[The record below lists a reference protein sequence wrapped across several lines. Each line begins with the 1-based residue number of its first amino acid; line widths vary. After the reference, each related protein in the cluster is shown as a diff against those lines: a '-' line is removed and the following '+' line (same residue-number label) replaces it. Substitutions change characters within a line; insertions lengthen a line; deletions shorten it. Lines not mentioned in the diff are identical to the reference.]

1 MVKPFPAD
9 DPVMIS
15 LKLRLVTTRDYIAR
29 WKLALL
35 YAFPIANSL
44 WLGLLRGPQ
53 KKSQDQKPDH
63 HGTISGRK
71 AKNNPTNPLTI
82 GIEGP
87 QRAKK
92 QSASAEAMG
101 KIVLGAIFRFFLAYL
116 KKKQYLCS
124 RKGFLKM
131 KLKEIKQ
138 AIGSLAEVSGD
149 DELDICHL
157 LTDSRQLGAEPG
169 HTLFFAIR
177 TAQNDGAKYIPE
189 LREKGV
195 QAFVTGDSIAAL
207 QALAAHVREQFHG
220 TVIGITGSN
229 GKTVVKEWLYQLLK
243 DDYTVIR
250 SPKSYNSQ
258 IGVPLS
264 VWGLEPHLT
273 SPQGEEHPLLRRGT
287 GRGLLAIF
295 EAGISQP
302 GEMERLEP
310 MIRPT
315 IGVITYIG
323 HEHDE
328 NFSSLEQKREEKM
341 KLFVHSEQIIE
352 DPTHQNVRTCAA
364 VMRAL
369 GYDEEVIAERILHQ
383 THETVL
389 KVNLSA
395 LVDNVRYFRSLLKP
409 ETKLTCMVKAFAYG
423 AGSVEVSRAL
433 QKANDSFV
441 HRTSSNGTLVD
452 YLAVA
457 VADEGVE
464 LRKAGITLPII
475 IMDPEV
481 AAMDLILENN
491 LEPNVYSHQS
501 LKTVI
506 AAAEAKGLE
515 NVPIHIKIDSGM
527 HRLGFYKEDI
537 PWLIGKLQ
545 QTKAVRVASVFSH
558 LAGSDE
564 AQFDD
569 FTLQQIRYFDDCAEE
584 LKNGLSD
591 VAGLSAERSIL
602 KHILNSAGI
611 ERFTDYQF
619 DMCRLGIGLYGFSF
633 AGARL
638 RNVCSL
644 ETTIL
649 SVKTVQAGETIGY
662 GRHTKLDEDR
672 VIAVIP
678 IGYADGFDRR
688 FSNYGGEVYIR
699 GKRCPVVGNVCMDQA
714 MIDVTGTDARPG
726 DPVEIFGE
734 HVTLQELADKL
745 GTITYEILTSV
756 SRRVQRLYFYE

>member
-1 MVKPFPAD
+1 
-9 DPVMIS
+9 
-15 LKLRLVTTRDYIAR
+15 
-29 WKLALL
+29 
-35 YAFPIANSL
+35 
-44 WLGLLRGPQ
+44 
-53 KKSQDQKPDH
+53 
-63 HGTISGRK
+63 
-71 AKNNPTNPLTI
+71 
-82 GIEGP
+82 
-87 QRAKK
+87 
-92 QSASAEAMG
+92 
-101 KIVLGAIFRFFLAYL
+101 
-116 KKKQYLCS
+116 
-124 RKGFLKM
+124 M
-131 KLKEIKQ
+131 KLSLIKQ
-138 AIGSLAEVSGD
+138 VIGSIATVEGD
-149 DELDICHL
+149 DAIEIRHL
-157 LTDSRQLGAEPG
+157 LTDSRQLTVTGDGLPVMGETA
-169 HTLFFAIR
+169 HTLFFAIK
-177 TAQNDGAKYIPE
+177 TDKNDGARYIPE
-189 LREKGV
+189 LKAKGV
-195 QAFVTGDSIAAL
+195 QAFVTGDALAAL
-207 QALAAHVREQFHG
+207 QALAAYVRSQFSG
-220 TVIGITGSN
+220 IVIGITGSN

-243 DDYTVIR
+243 EDYEIVR

-264 VWGLEPHLT
+264 VWQLTGYGL
-273 SPQGEEHPLLRRGT
+273 QVT
-287 GRGLLAIF
+287 GNGKPALAIF

-302 GEMERLEP
+302 GEMERLERI
-310 MIRPT
+310 IRPT

-328 NFSSLEQKREEKM
+328 NFESLEQKRAEKM
-341 KLFVHSEQIIE
+341 KLFVHSQTVIE

-369 GYDEEVIAERILHQ
+369 GYDEETISSRILHQ

-395 LVDNVRYFRSLLKP
+395 LVENVRYFRSLLKP
-409 ETKLTCMVKAFAYG
+409 TTKLTCMVKAFAYG
-423 AGSVEVSRAL
+423 AGSVEVSKAL
-433 QKANDSFV
+433 QASE
-441 HRTSSNGTLVD
+441 LVD

-464 LRKAGITLPII
+464 LRRAGITLPII

-506 AAAEAKGLE
+506 AAVESKGLE
-515 NVPIHIKIDSGM
+515 HYPIHIKIDSGM

-537 PWLIGKLQ
+537 PWLIDRLTHQ
-545 QTKAVRVASVFSH
+545 KAVSVRSVFSH

-569 FTLQQIRYFDDCAEE
+569 FTLSQIKYFDSCAEE
-584 LKNGLSD
+584 LKKGLKD
-591 VAGLSAERSIL
+591 EGII
-602 KHILNSAGI
+602 KHICNSAGI
-611 ERFTDYQF
+611 ERFTQFQF

-633 AGARL
+633 NGAQL

-649 SVKTVQAGETIGY
+649 SVKTVKAGETIGY
-662 GRHTKLDEDR
+662 GRHTRLTEDR

-688 FSNYGGEVYIR
+688 FSNYGGEVYVR

-714 MIDVTGTDARPG
+714 MVDVTGTDARPG
-726 DPVEIFGE
+726 DVAEVFGE
-734 HVTLQELADKL
+734 HMPLQELADKL

-756 SRRVQRLYFYE
+756 SRRVQRIYFYE

>member
-1 MVKPFPAD
+1 
-9 DPVMIS
+9 
-15 LKLRLVTTRDYIAR
+15 
-29 WKLALL
+29 
-35 YAFPIANSL
+35 
-44 WLGLLRGPQ
+44 
-53 KKSQDQKPDH
+53 
-63 HGTISGRK
+63 
-71 AKNNPTNPLTI
+71 
-82 GIEGP
+82 
-87 QRAKK
+87 
-92 QSASAEAMG
+92 
-101 KIVLGAIFRFFLAYL
+101 
-116 KKKQYLCS
+116 
-124 RKGFLKM
+124 M
-131 KLKEIKQ
+131 KLSEIRQ
-138 AIGSLAEVSGD
+138 AIGTLATVEGE
-149 DELDICHL
+149 DELEIRHL
-157 LTDSRQLGAEPG
+157 LTDSRELQVQKDDVRCTKAAE
-169 HTLFFAIR
+169 TLFFAIR
-177 TAQNDGAKYIPE
+177 TEKNDGAKYIPE

-195 QAFVTGDSIAAL
+195 RAFVTGDAVAAL
-207 QALAAHVREQFHG
+207 QALAAYVRSQFHG

-243 DDYTVIR
+243 DDYTVVR

-264 VWGLEPHLT
+264 VWGLEPYLT
-273 SPQGEEHPLLRRGT
+273 PTLSQGEGASPLGGD
-287 GRGLLAIF
+287 GREVVIAIF

-302 GEMERLEP
+302 GEMEKLERI
-310 MIRPT
+310 IRPT

-328 NFSSLEQKREEKM
+328 NFASLEQKREEKM
-341 KLFVHSEQIIE
+341 KLFVHSEQVIE

-369 GYDEEVIAERILHQ
+369 GYDEETITERILHQ

-395 LVDNVRYFRSLLKP
+395 LTENVRYFRSLLKP
-409 ETKLTCMVKAFAYG
+409 TTKLTCMVKAFAYG
-423 AGSVEVSRAL
+423 AGSVEVSKAL
-433 QKANDSFV
+433 QAA
-441 HRTSSNGTLVD
+441 NGTSPQPSPKERGLLPLGETGERSLVD

-491 LEPNVYSHQS
+491 LEPNVYSRQS

-506 AAAEAKGLE
+506 AAAESKGLE
-515 NVPIHIKIDSGM
+515 YYPIHIKIDSGM
-527 HRLGFYKEDI
+527 HRLGFYEEDL
-537 PWLIGKLQ
+537 PWLIDRLNHQ
-545 QTKAVRVASVFSH
+545 KAVSVRSVFSH

-564 AQFDD
+564 PQFDD
-569 FTLQQIRYFDDCAEE
+569 FTLQQIRYFDRCAEK
-584 LKNGLSD
+584 LKASLSLGEGRGE
-591 VAGLSAERSIL
+591 VL

-633 AGARL
+633 AGAKL
-638 RNVCSL
+638 RNVCTL

-649 SVKTVQAGETIGY
+649 SVKTVKAGETIGY

-714 MIDVTGTDARPG
+714 MVDVTGTDARPG
-726 DPVEIFGE
+726 DPVEVFGE
-734 HVTLQELADKL
+734 HMPLEELADKL

>member
-1 MVKPFPAD
+1 MCKICSTFA
-9 DPVMIS
+9 
-15 LKLRLVTTRDYIAR
+15 A
-29 WKLALL
+29 
-35 YAFPIANSL
+35 
-44 WLGLLRGPQ
+44 
-53 KKSQDQKPDH
+53 
-63 HGTISGRK
+63 
-71 AKNNPTNPLTI
+71 AK
-82 GIEGP
+82 
-87 QRAKK
+87 
-92 QSASAEAMG
+92 
-101 KIVLGAIFRFFLAYL
+101 VLED
-116 KKKQYLCS
+116 
-124 RKGFLKM
+124 M
-131 KLKEIKQ
+131 KLSLIKQ
-138 AIGSLAEVSGD
+138 VIGSIATVEGD
-149 DELDICHL
+149 DAIEIRHL
-157 LTDSRQLGAEPG
+157 LTDSRQLTVTGDGLPVMGETA
-169 HTLFFAIR
+169 HTLFFAIK
-177 TAQNDGAKYIPE
+177 TDKNDGARYIPE
-189 LREKGV
+189 LKAKGV
-195 QAFVTGDSIAAL
+195 QAFVTGDALAAL
-207 QALAAHVREQFHG
+207 QALAAYVRSQFSG
-220 TVIGITGSN
+220 IVIGITGSN

-243 DDYTVIR
+243 EDYEIVR

-264 VWGLEPHLT
+264 VWQLTGYGL
-273 SPQGEEHPLLRRGT
+273 QVT
-287 GRGLLAIF
+287 GNGKPVLAIF

-302 GEMERLEP
+302 GEMERLERI
-310 MIRPT
+310 IRPT

-328 NFSSLEQKREEKM
+328 NFESLVQKRAEKM
-341 KLFVHSEQIIE
+341 KLFVHSQTVIE

-369 GYDEEVIAERILHQ
+369 GYDEETISSRILHQ

-395 LVDNVRYFRSLLKP
+395 LVENVRYFRSLLKP
-409 ETKLTCMVKAFAYG
+409 TTKLTCMVKAFAYG
-423 AGSVEVSRAL
+423 AGSVEVSKAL
-433 QKANDSFV
+433 QASE
-441 HRTSSNGTLVD
+441 LVD

-464 LRKAGITLPII
+464 LRRAGITLPII

-506 AAAEAKGLE
+506 AAVESKGLE
-515 NVPIHIKIDSGM
+515 HYPIHIKIDSGM

-537 PWLIGKLQ
+537 PWLIDRLTHQ
-545 QTKAVRVASVFSH
+545 KAVSVRSVFSH

-564 AQFDD
+564 EQFDD
-569 FTLQQIRYFDDCAEE
+569 FTLSQIKYFDSCAEE
-584 LKNGLSD
+584 LKKGLKD
-591 VAGLSAERSIL
+591 EGII
-602 KHILNSAGI
+602 KHICNSAGI
-611 ERFTDYQF
+611 ERFTQFQF

-633 AGARL
+633 NGAQL

-649 SVKTVQAGETIGY
+649 SVKTVKAGETIGY
-662 GRHTKLDEDR
+662 GRHTRLTEDR

-688 FSNYGGEVYIR
+688 FSNYGGEVYVR

-714 MIDVTGTDARPG
+714 MVDVTGTDARPG
-726 DPVEIFGE
+726 DVAEVFGE
-734 HVTLQELADKL
+734 HMPLQELADKL

-756 SRRVQRLYFYE
+756 SRRVQRIYFYE

>member
-1 MVKPFPAD
+1 MKCSEIRKIIGD
-9 DPVMIS
+9 
-15 LKLRLVTTRDYIAR
+15 RLTVVGNED
-29 WKLALL
+29 
-35 YAFPIANSL
+35 
-44 WLGLLRGPQ
+44 
-53 KKSQDQKPDH
+53 
-63 HGTISGRK
+63 
-71 AKNNPTNPLTI
+71 
-82 GIEGP
+82 
-87 QRAKK
+87 
-92 QSASAEAMG
+92 
-101 KIVLGAIFRFFLAYL
+101 
-116 KKKQYLCS
+116 
-124 RKGFLKM
+124 
-131 KLKEIKQ
+131 
-138 AIGSLAEVSGD
+138 
-149 DELDICHL
+149 LDIRFL
-157 LTDSRQLGAEPG
+157 LTDSRQLGNDPES
-169 HTLFFAIR
+169 TLFFAIK
-177 TAQNDGAKYIPE
+177 TAKNDGAKYIPE
-189 LREKGV
+189 LQAKGV
-195 QAFVTGDSIAAL
+195 RAFVTGDALAAL
-207 QALAAHVREQFHG
+207 QDLAAYVRSQFNG

-264 VWGLEPHLT
+264 VWQLT
-273 SPQGEEHPLLRRGT
+273 SVANQPSA
-287 GRGLLAIF
+287 LAIF

-302 GEMERLEP
+302 GEMEKLERI
-310 MIRPT
+310 IRPT

-328 NFSSLEQKREEKM
+328 NFESLEQKRAEKM
-341 KLFVHSEQIIE
+341 KLFVHSKQVIE
-352 DPTHQNVRTCAA
+352 DPSHQNVRTCAA

-369 GYDEEVIAERILHQ
+369 GYDEETIASRILQQ

-389 KVNLSA
+389 EVNLSA
-395 LVDNVRYFRSLLKP
+395 LVDNVRYFKNLLKP

-423 AGSVEVSRAL
+423 AGSVEVSKAL
-433 QKANDSFV
+433 QDS
-441 HRTSSNGTLVD
+441 GLVD

-464 LRKAGITLPII
+464 LRRAGITLPII

-501 LKTVI
+501 LKTVM

-537 PWLIGKLQ
+537 PWLVNKLSGQ
-545 QTKAVRVASVFSH
+545 KVVRVQSVFSH

-564 AQFDD
+564 PQFDA
-569 FTLQQIRYFDDCAEE
+569 FTLDQIRYFDSCAEE
-584 LKNGLSD
+584 LKKGLNYP
-591 VAGLSAERSIL
+591 IM
-602 KHILNSAGI
+602 KHICNSAGI
-611 ERFTDYQF
+611 ERFADYQF

-633 AGARL
+633 VGAKL
-638 RNVCSL
+638 RNVCTL
-644 ETTIL
+644 RTTIL
-649 SVKTVQAGETIGY
+649 SVKTVKAGETIGY
-662 GRHTKLDEDR
+662 GRHTKLNEDR

-688 FSNYGGEVYIR
+688 FSNYGGEVWVR

-726 DPVEIFGE
+726 DIAEVFGDKMP
-734 HVTLQELADKL
+734 LQELADKL

>member
-1 MVKPFPAD
+1 M
-9 DPVMIS
+9 
-15 LKLRLVTTRDYIAR
+15 T
-29 WKLALL
+29 
-35 YAFPIANSL
+35 
-44 WLGLLRGPQ
+44 
-53 KKSQDQKPDH
+53 
-63 HGTISGRK
+63 
-71 AKNNPTNPLTI
+71 
-82 GIEGP
+82 
-87 QRAKK
+87 
-92 QSASAEAMG
+92 
-101 KIVLGAIFRFFLAYL
+101 
-116 KKKQYLCS
+116 
-124 RKGFLKM
+124 
-131 KLKEIKQ
+131 
-138 AIGSLAEVSGD
+138 GD
-149 DELDICHL
+149 DDVEIRYL
-157 LTDSRQLGAEPG
+157 LTDSRQLGSEPEK
-169 HTLFFAIR
+169 TLFFAIK
-177 TAQNDGAKYIPE
+177 TEKNDGAKYIPE
-189 LREKGV
+189 LEKKGV
-195 QAFVTGDSIAAL
+195 RAFVTGDALAAL
-207 QALAAHVREQFHG
+207 QLLAAHVRSRFNG

-243 DDYTVIR
+243 EDYTIIR

-264 VWGLEPHLT
+264 VWQLADADRPADCKTVSLKDRSADRPA
-273 SPQGEEHPLLRRGT
+273 SPERP
-287 GRGLLAIF
+287 LLAIF

-302 GEMERLEP
+302 GEMEKLERI
-310 MIRPT
+310 IRPT

-328 NFSSLEQKREEKM
+328 NFASLDAKRAEKM
-341 KLFVHSEQIIE
+341 KLFVHSEQVIE

-369 GYDEEVIAERILHQ
+369 GYDEETISNRILHQ

-395 LVDNVRYFRSLLKP
+395 LVENVRYFRSLLRP
-409 ETKLTCMVKAFAYG
+409 TTKLTCMVKAFAYG
-423 AGSVEVSRAL
+423 AGSVDVSKAL
-433 QKANDSFV
+433 QAS
-441 HRTSSNGTLVD
+441 GLVD

-464 LRKAGITLPII
+464 LRRAGITLPII

-506 AAAEAKGLE
+506 AAVESKGLE
-515 NVPIHIKIDSGM
+515 HYPIHIKIDSGM

-537 PWLIGKLQ
+537 PWLIDRLTHQ
-545 QTKAVRVASVFSH
+545 KAVSVRSVFSH

-569 FTLQQIRYFDDCAEE
+569 FTLSQIKYFDSCAEE
-584 LKNGLSD
+584 LKKGLKD
-591 VAGLSAERSIL
+591 EGII
-602 KHILNSAGI
+602 KHICNSAGI
-611 ERFTDYQF
+611 ERFTQFQF

-633 AGARL
+633 NGAQL

-649 SVKTVQAGETIGY
+649 SVKTVKAGETIGY
-662 GRHTKLDEDR
+662 GRHTRLEEDR

-688 FSNYGGEVYIR
+688 FSNYGGEVYVR

-714 MIDVTGTDARPG
+714 MIDVTEADARPG
-726 DPVEIFGE
+726 DPVEVFGE
-734 HVTLQELADKL
+734 HMPLQELADKL

-756 SRRVQRLYFYE
+756 SRRVQRIYFYE